1 MFDLFKALGQ
11 LFKALT
17 HIAKAIHAILIPFIL
32 IGKALRQ
39 ITPILKTLFGL
50 MILFSKC
57 LRGITQVCSIGAD
70 PKPTDNPGKRK
81 ISDEHVCVDDK
92 WLKTD

>member
-1 MFDLFKALGQ
+1 
-11 LFKALT
+11 
-17 HIAKAIHAILIPFIL
+17 
-32 IGKALRQ
+32 
-39 ITPILKTLFGL
+39 